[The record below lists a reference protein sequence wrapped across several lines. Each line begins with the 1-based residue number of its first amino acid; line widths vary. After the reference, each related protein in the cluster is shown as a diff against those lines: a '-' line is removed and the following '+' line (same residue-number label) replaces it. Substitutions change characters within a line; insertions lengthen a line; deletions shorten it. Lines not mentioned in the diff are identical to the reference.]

1 MNGIDTLASQLQKTI
16 IERDKAK
23 KTGYDTQASVVRV
36 DDNLIWVKIPG
47 GVEET
52 PVSRTQ
58 GAKVGDTVQVRVAG
72 GRAWIVGNYT
82 APATDD
88 TRAIEADSHAA
99 VAQAAAFNAQTSA
112 NEAQESAATA
122 WARAND
128 ADEAAN
134 HAQISADD
142 AKASAIA
149 ANIASNSALTQLSV
163 VEDVASVLTWISE
176 HGTYKPSEDTA
187 VISGKLYFTRSGT
200 DPDYEYT
207 LITEP
212 TGDPSDPG
220 RQGGRYYEIDTLG
233 DESVSNYISS
243 HLALTNA
250 GLWVVNDNNSY
261 KILLAGGQNAG
272 MHVYDN
278 YGNLVVSYGE
288 SIEFSNSKEFHIG
301 NQNAYIIFNPAND
314 GSITIGGSNINIGD
328 SRTLDQVLAELDST
342 FIFDTTYEIT
352 TRQSDEHT
360 VATFM
365 AHVYKGGID
374 IVQNYPPEQF
384 HWYLKH
390 ENTPQEGVYQGD
402 GYTWVFDLQ
411 DCNYGAEVIAKF
423 ETLTD
428 SPLLTGNDDNL
439 TDINDTP
446 ITGRTESGE
455 SVRVRDLYTST
466 VIFPTEKLMVIGAE
480 DEHLVSMETI
490 VDHIWDDFNIQIEN
504 QPLQKGNNNY
514 ENIGLLNITNSELE
528 SILRF

>member
-134 HAQISADD
+134 QAQISADD

-176 HGTYKPSEDTA
+176 HGTYKSSEDTA

-212 TGDPSDPG
+212 TGNPHTNN
-220 RQGGRYYEIDTLG
+220 YYEIDTLG

-272 MHVYDN
+272 MHIYDE
-278 YGNLVVSYGE
+278 YGNLVVSYGDT
-288 SIEFSNSKEFHIG
+288 IEFSDSKEFHIG
-301 NQNAYIIFNPAND
+301 NQNAYIIFNPANN
-314 GSITIGGSNINIGD
+314 GSITIGGSNITLGD

-342 FIFDTTYEIT
+342 LIFDTSYVMSV
-352 TRQSDEHT
+352 RQSDNHQI
-360 VATFM
+360 ATFT
-365 AHVYKGGID
+365 AHVYKGGVD
-374 IVQNYPPEQF
+374 VAQTEYEPEQF

-390 ENTPQEGVYQGD
+390 ESTIQEGVYQGD
-402 GYTWVFDLQ
+402 GYTWIFDLE
-411 DCNYGAEVIAKF
+411 DCSYGAEVIAKF
-423 ETLTD
+423 ENTSD
-428 SPLLTGNDDNL
+428 SPLLTGDDDNL
-439 TDINDTP
+439 TDVNNTP

-455 SVRVRDLYTST
+455 SVRVRDLTVVTTIDPLEKILVVGST
-466 VIFPTEKLMVIGAE
+466 
-480 DEHLVSMETI
+480 DEHLVTMGTMSDF
-490 VDHIWDDFNIQIEN
+490 VWDNLNIKIEN
-504 QPLQKGNNNY
+504 QPLLKGNNNY